1 MGGALGSV
9 LLVAAGAVLVLRP
22 DVPVPVVPE
31 AAAPVGAIVEP
42 ELPEPRPAPS
52 VAGAPQRIVVPA
64 LGVDVPVDPI
74 RTVDDVLV
82 PPTDPRRI
90 GWWAD
95 GARPGANSGT
105 ALVTGHTVHT
115 GGGALD
121 DLEDLE
127 SGDEVSVRTDRGLVR
142 YAVESVETIPA
153 DEVARRRVE
162 LFDQEGPGR
171 LVIVTC
177 EDWDG
182 TRYLSSVVVTAE
194 PLA

>member
-95 GARPGANSGT
+95 GARPGVNSGT